1 MFNKKGT
8 SEKILKVI
16 KGIDKTAKIPVLCSN
31 CKKELDVGYHDDFI
45 TEVGSTD
52 SKVTIIAGK
61 TIIECK
67 SCGHKNIV

>member
-16 KGIDKTAKIPVLCSN
+16 KGIDKKARASITCSECKAKLNATCIDN
-31 CKKELDVGYHDDFI
+31 FI
-45 TEVGSTD
+45 TEID
-52 SKVTIIAGK
+52 SKGNKITIIAGK